1 MLRKSNLLSPTKKKP
16 TFCEPLWREKQDHTH
31 TDKLETGSGQPRR
44 GGGNPWR
51 WGGHCPPQRLP
62 KLPVPAE
69 VPKRNGIR
77 GKCTSPFGGKS
88 EPRFAAVRRVACTG
102 ESINVR
108 YAFY

>member
-1 MLRKSNLLSPTKKKP
+1 MSRSTTRTGQEGDERVNSCNSLTCLNAAEIQFAFPHQKKP
-16 TFCEPLWREKQDHTH
+16 TFCEPLWREKQNHTH

-77 GKCTSPFGGKS
+77 GKCTS
-88 EPRFAAVRRVACTG
+88 RLAA
-102 ESINVR
+102 
-108 YAFY
+108 